1 MDQIA
6 KKVQEL
12 GLTLPKCPAPLA
24 AYVPA
29 TRSGDIIY
37 VSGQLPSV
45 NGDFSAFCG
54 AVPTEI
60 SVEKATEGAA
70 ICLMNNV
77 AAALSLLEEN
87 ESLRLVQMQGFVQS
101 APGFHDQP
109 IVLNGASE
117 LAVKILANAES
128 MPVPQ
133 SEYPTFPKTWQSKSA
148 VPSKSLRP
156 KLVLQAVTDGLKAKK
171 HSFL

>member
-29 TRSGDIIY
+29 TRSGDTIY

-54 AVPTEI
+54 TVPTDI
-60 SVEKATEGAA
+60 SVEKAAEGAA

-101 APGFHDQP
+101 AAGFHDQP

-117 LAVKILANAES
+117 LAVKIFGECGKHARTAVGVSNLPKNAAVEIS
-128 MPVPQ
+128 C
-133 SEYPTFPKTWQSKSA
+133 TFE
-148 VPSKSLRP
+148 VI
-156 KLVLQAVTDGLKAKK
+156 KAEAR
-171 HSFL
+171 FTGRYGWIEG